1 MSDTYIALDVKQLE
15 IEINRLIAD
24 YPELAEDEALRAD
37 TVEGQTDLHSVLSRI
52 LDHRSEALEMVT
64 GIKERASHLKERQ
77 DRYERRADALKALA
91 FRLMNAADQSKI
103 TLTEATLSI
112 SKGRDSV
119 VIDDIDSL
127 PQGTYSVEKK
137 PNKDAIKK
145 QIEAGSPVPGA
156 RIEQGQP
163 SLVVRAK

>member
-1 MSDTYIALDVKQLE
+1 MTDTYIALDVKQLE

-24 YPELAEDEALRAD
+24 YPELADDEAMRHD
-37 TVEGQTDLHSVLSRI
+37 VIQGETSLHEVLSRI

-77 DRYERRADALKALA
+77 DRYERRADAMKALA
-91 FRLMNAADQSKI
+91 FRLMKAAKQSKI

-163 SLVVRAK
+163 GLTVRTR